1 MGPSRALS
9 WVFVAAALSVGC
21 SSPEKDTGSAS
32 TKDSGATDSGGTTD
46 TGDPVEDSSTPDDS
60 SAPID
65 TGTPPTDTGTETGPI
80 TCSKWSPR
88 PADECN
94 MLAQDCADPTETC
107 VFDDA
112 AKKAV
117 CGKLPIGTATKGE
130 SCSTQGDCDR
140 GLFCYSGKC
149 TPACCPGDNSL
160 CGAGGA
166 CNLSITASDDSTI
179 HYACTYSSK
188 CNPFKYDCPS
198 GQVCLFNEEP
208 DSFKCSEPAKDGGL
222 SAKPGI
228 PCEYANDCGES
239 QLCTKLTSGGDAAGA
254 TSQCYLFCWLS
265 KPSGFTPGTNPDG
278 RFAADGDCNVGGVSY
293 GTCTSVG
300 GLGGGL
306 GLCVK

>member
-208 DSFKCSEPAKDGGL
+208 DSFKCSEPA
-222 SAKPGI
+222 
-228 PCEYANDCGES
+228 
-239 QLCTKLTSGGDAAGA
+239 
-254 TSQCYLFCWLS
+254 
-265 KPSGFTPGTNPDG
+265 
-278 RFAADGDCNVGGVSY
+278 
-293 GTCTSVG
+293 
-300 GLGGGL
+300 
-306 GLCVK
+306 